1 MSQPLYTLSPSALDI
16 AAMDDVSSP
25 SSSTLSVFDSTN
37 GTDMPMHD
45 HDDDT
50 SPFSSTD
57 ATNNTN
63 STNSSTA
70 ARLPAYRED
79 SIRGSMSSTASRPM
93 LLPATERTLSMSS
106 AADSVVSF
114 DSAASIS
121 AASASS
127 TAAAAPPL
135 QQRKRRT
142 KKSAAE
148 KAEMEKN
155 RESREGGD
163 KDKDTSDGGDTSN
176 NNTTTNAAGKVIKRR
191 AARACVSCRNRK
203 VRCDVVETFPC
214 GNCRW
219 DKIEC
224 VVQEGRRRRRGL
236 FNARESA
243 GPLPGAE
250 AFQHHLVDANGHGI
264 NSINSINLN
273 GLNGQFNSAFADPKS
288 TLGQL
293 NGSGV
298 NGANGNSG
306 ANGTN
311 GASFGFP
318 AQQRIGNNPLLLPK
332 ATPGVNLDQS
342 HSRSHNHNHSLN
354 HNHHNHTHNGHDHT
368 HNHNGHAHSHN
379 GHNASTAADPIS
391 IAAVASTPLNLPGFP
406 LLPINGQL
414 GDPQQQVAALL
425 PGFIRPLPGK
435 MAPEDIVY
443 LHSKGAFTL
452 PDITLQRALLH
463 AYVEFVH
470 PYMPL
475 LELHPL
481 LETIHDRDGKH
492 GTISLLLYHAV
503 MFAAASFVPAKFL
516 KAAGF
521 SRRREA
527 RKSFF
532 MKARALY
539 DFDYETDRLTLVQA
553 LLLMTYWYETPDDQ
567 KDTWHWMG
575 VAVSLAHTI
584 GLHRD
589 PRTTGEPV
597 RRQRLRKLLW
607 WCCFMRDR
615 MIALGM
621 RRPKRIRSEDAD
633 VPMLVPGDFDKAI
646 LPDEIDILPA
656 ECRLVRDLDMQQQL
670 AELCVEKAKL
680 CVLVG
685 NMLQQQ
691 YTILPRGR
699 QRGSDA
705 GLGGS
710 TNGANGTSGSGSGSS
725 NSSSN
730 SNNSTMMLFP
740 NRPVSDDGKGNGP
753 SVVDKIDAKLR
764 AWLLALPTSCRYAAL
779 TPSDVQNGRATI
791 AVQRTLLHLVYH
803 TTMSALHRPR
813 IQPVAAGAPM
823 LPIEQQE
830 FSRARVR
837 DAADCVTRMG
847 GEMLRLRLEMYLPT
861 AGVTVFLPAM
871 FAHLLDIKGGVPRER
886 RQQAVLG
893 FLTCM
898 RVMESLRETYAAA
911 EIAKGFVESLLKKA
925 GIDLAAVTNFVE
937 ENNITSSNIH
947 GTGSSSSSSHYS
959 KMSML
964 DGSGTGASTPVN
976 GTSAS
981 LLQATANV
989 GVPYT
994 EDGIAHAV
1002 AMYAANTPRATTP
1015 PADDNR
1021 ECSSA
1026 DDSSMNGLQHPS
1038 DHGSGT
1044 ASGDIALDL
1053 PAVADGGGGSS
1064 VPYIPVSMAAAV
1076 KLLAQRNNAAAAN
1089 NANNIGNIGNV
1100 GNVGHVGNANIPLT
1114 PLSANAVAAAM
1125 ATANTAVEQMW
1136 GLTPQGSAVSEDA
1149 FEWDATTA
1157 ASGVGGLGATDPTGI
1172 KLDFDQW
1179 LDFPPEGMGSSTD
1192 HAFVGLFSSNFGNDM
1207 MNTEF

>member
-1 MSQPLYTLSPSALDI
+1 
-16 AAMDDVSSP
+16 MDDMSSP
-25 SSSTLSVFDSTN
+25 NSSNLSVFDSGA
-37 GTDMPMHD
+37 GTDVGL

-50 SPFSSTD
+50 SPFSSTND
-57 ATNNTN
+57 KGTATGFAN
-63 STNSSTA
+63 
-70 ARLPAYRED
+70 RES
-79 SIRGSMSSTASRPM
+79 SIRSSMSSTASSRPIM
-93 LLPATERTLSMSS
+93 LLPATERSGSISNSS
-106 AADSVVSF
+106 ANGSLSQATAE
-114 DSAASIS
+114 SANG
-121 AASASS
+121 
-127 TAAAAPPL
+127 TA
-135 QQRKRRT
+135 QQRKRRS
-142 KKSAAE
+142 KKTAGEKKDATASAA
-148 KAEMEKN
+148 
-155 RESREGGD
+155 
-163 KDKDTSDGGDTSN
+163 SDGKEGTV
-176 NNTTTNAAGKVIKRR
+176 TNAAGKVIKRR

-236 FNARESA
+236 FNAREAASA
-243 GPLPGAE
+243 GALPGAGGS
-250 AFQHHLVDANGHGI
+250 FGSQDLRGHSHNQSHGI
-264 NSINSINLN
+264 
-273 GLNGQFNSAFADPKS
+273 A
-288 TLGQL
+288 
-293 NGSGV
+293 
-298 NGANGNSG
+298 NGANGNG
-306 ANGTN
+306 ANHAFDNGFGMVGSDATKVAAALNQGN
-311 GASFGFP
+311 GARGSFDFSG
-318 AQQRIGNNPLLLPK
+318 QQRISSNPLLLPK
-332 ATPGVNLDQS
+332 GPIPQT
-342 HSRSHNHNHSLN
+342 
-354 HNHHNHTHNGHDHT
+354 
-368 HNHNGHAHSHN
+368 
-379 GHNASTAADPIS
+379 ASVDPTAAPIG
-391 IAAVASTPLNLPGFP
+391 LPGFP
-406 LLPINGQL
+406 LLPINGVL
-414 GDPQQQVAALL
+414 GDPQQQIAALL

-452 PDITLQRALLH
+452 PDITLQKALLH

-481 LETIHDRDGKH
+481 LETIHERDGKS
-492 GTISLLLYHAV
+492 GTVSLLLYHAI
-503 MFAAASFVPAKFL
+503 MFTAASFVPAKFL

-589 PRTTGEPV
+589 PRTTGEPI

-633 VPMLVPGDFDKAI
+633 VPMLTPTDFETAI
-646 LPDEIDILPA
+646 LPEDIDVVPT
-656 ECRLVRDLDMQQQL
+656 ECRLVRDVEMQEQL

-705 GLGGS
+705 G
-710 TNGANGTSGSGSGSS
+710 SS
-725 NSSSN
+725 
-730 SNNSTMMLFP
+730 NSTMMLFP

-764 AWLLALPTSCRYAAL
+764 AWLLALPVSCRYAAL
-779 TPSDVQNGRATI
+779 TPADVQNGRATV

-823 LPIEQQE
+823 LPIELQE

-847 GEMLRLRLEMYLPT
+847 GEMLRLRLEPYLPT

-898 RVMESLRETYAAA
+898 RIMESLRETYAAA

-925 GIDLAAVTNFVE
+925 GINLAAVANFNDDNAAGGMSIE
-937 ENNITSSNIH
+937 GE
-947 GTGSSSSSSHYS
+947 GTG
-959 KMSML
+959 
-964 DGSGTGASTPVN
+964 TSTPIN
-976 GTSAS
+976 GASAS
-981 LLQATANV
+981 LLNATSNV

-1002 AMYAANTPRATTP
+1002 AMYAANTPKAMSARTTP
-1015 PADDNR
+1015 PADNEMGGHVGSTSGSDSVSY
-1021 ECSSA
+1021 SSSTSSNGVNNSSQNKR
-1026 DDSSMNGLQHPS
+1026 DSTQNGNTINHGSQGSNGQNGNLMQGLQNHS
-1038 DHGSGT
+1038 NNT
-1044 ASGDIALDL
+1044 
-1053 PAVADGGGGSS
+1053 
-1064 VPYIPVSMAAAV
+1064 VPYMPTSV
-1076 KLLAQRNNAAAAN
+1076 AAAAARLMEQGLQQAASDPMPMSN
-1089 NANNIGNIGNV
+1089 GNGI
-1100 GNVGHVGNANIPLT
+1100 
-1114 PLSANAVAAAM
+1114 
-1125 ATANTAVEQMW
+1125 ATVNTAVEQMW
-1136 GLTPQGSAVSEDA
+1136 GLTPSGSAVSEDP
-1149 FEWDATTA
+1149 FEWDAMTA
-1157 ASGVGGLGATDPTGI
+1157 DPAAM

-1192 HAFVGLFSSNFGNDM
+1192 HAFVGLFNSDFGNDL
-1207 MNTEF
+1207 MNTDF

>member
-1 MSQPLYTLSPSALDI
+1 
-16 AAMDDVSSP
+16 MDDMSSP
-25 SSSTLSVFDSTN
+25 NSSNLSVFDSGT
-37 GTDMPMHD
+37 GTDVGL
-45 HDDDT
+45 HDDET
-50 SPFSSTD
+50 SPFSSTND
-57 ATNNTN
+57 KGINVGFAN
-63 STNSSTA
+63 
-70 ARLPAYRED
+70 REG
-79 SIRGSMSSTASRPM
+79 SIRSSMSSTASRPVM
-93 LLPATERTLSMSS
+93 LLPATERSNSMSATS
-106 AADSVVSF
+106 ANGSVSQLQGGG
-114 DSAASIS
+114 
-121 AASASS
+121 
-127 TAAAAPPL
+127 TGTG

-148 KAEMEKN
+148 K
-155 RESREGGD
+155 
-163 KDKDTSDGGDTSN
+163 KDSAASATSDGASN
-176 NNTTTNAAGKVIKRR
+176 TVTNAAGKVIKRR

-236 FNARESA
+236 FNAREA
-243 GPLPGAE
+243 AAAVPLPGSE
-250 AFQHHLVDANGHGI
+250 AFSGSNDHSGHNHSHGHSHNHNGGFDNGFGMGGADANKVAAA
-264 NSINSINLN
+264 LN
-273 GLNGQFNSAFADPKS
+273 QVNGVSSAFDFA
-288 TLGQL
+288 G
-293 NGSGV
+293 
-298 NGANGNSG
+298 
-306 ANGTN
+306 
-311 GASFGFP
+311 
-318 AQQRIGNNPLLLPK
+318 QQRINGNPLLLPK
-332 ATPGVNLDQS
+332 GPTTQGGSGDL
-342 HSRSHNHNHSLN
+342 
-354 HNHHNHTHNGHDHT
+354 
-368 HNHNGHAHSHN
+368 
-379 GHNASTAADPIS
+379 TAAS
-391 IAAVASTPLNLPGFP
+391 ASLPGFP
-406 LLPINGQL
+406 LLPINGLL
-414 GDPQQQVAALL
+414 GDPQQQIASLL

-452 PDITLQRALLH
+452 PDVTLQKALLH

-475 LELHPL
+475 LELHPF
-481 LETIHDRDGKH
+481 LETINDRDGKS
-492 GTISLLLYHAV
+492 GTVSLLLYHAV
-503 MFAAASFVPAKFL
+503 MFTAASFVPAKYL

-589 PRTTGEPV
+589 PRTTGEPI

-633 VPMLVPGDFDKAI
+633 VPMLTPSDFEKAI
-646 LPDEIDILPA
+646 LPEDIDVVPV
-656 ECRLVRDLDMQQQL
+656 ECRYVRDVEMQEQL

-705 GLGGS
+705 G
-710 TNGANGTSGSGSGSS
+710 SS
-725 NSSSN
+725 
-730 SNNSTMMLFP
+730 NSTMMLFP

-764 AWLLALPTSCRYAAL
+764 AWLLALPVSCRYAAL
-779 TPSDVQNGRATI
+779 TPADVQNGRATV

-813 IQPVAAGAPM
+813 IQPVAVGAPM

-847 GEMLRLRLEMYLPT
+847 GEMLRLRLEPYLPT

-898 RVMESLRETYAAA
+898 RIMESLRETYAAA

-925 GIDLAAVTNFVE
+925 GIDLATVANFNDDSMTAGGMGLE
-937 ENNITSSNIH
+937 GE
-947 GTGSSSSSSHYS
+947 GTG
-959 KMSML
+959 
-964 DGSGTGASTPVN
+964 TSTPIN

-981 LLQATANV
+981 LLNATSNV

-1002 AMYAANTPRATTP
+1002 AMYAANTPKAMSARTTP
-1015 PADDNR
+1015 PADNLIG
-1021 ECSSA
+1021 SSRGSMSSN
-1026 DDSSMNGLQHPS
+1026 DSAVFSTSSNSINGSTNLHKRDSTSHGSDVNNDSNIQNGQNGHNSIQGLQGP
-1038 DHGSGT
+1038 
-1044 ASGDIALDL
+1044 
-1053 PAVADGGGGSS
+1053 
-1064 VPYIPVSMAAAV
+1064 
-1076 KLLAQRNNAAAAN
+1076 NNAASSYMPN
-1089 NANNIGNIGNV
+1089 
-1100 GNVGHVGNANIPLT
+1100 
-1114 PLSANAVAAAM
+1114 SVAAAAARLM
-1125 ATANTAVEQMW
+1125 AHGLPQAGNVQMLMNTSNVIATANTAVEQMW
-1136 GLTPQGSAVSEDA
+1136 GLTPQGSAISEDP
-1149 FEWDATTA
+1149 FEWDVTTA
-1157 ASGVGGLGATDPTGI
+1157 DPTSM

-1192 HAFVGLFSSNFGNDM
+1192 HAFAGLFSSNFGNDM
-1207 MNTEF
+1207 MNTDF

>member
-1 MSQPLYTLSPSALDI
+1 MGGADTNKVVATTLNQ
-16 AAMDDVSSP
+16 
-25 SSSTLSVFDSTN
+25 TN
-37 GTDMPMHD
+37 GV
-45 HDDDT
+45 
-50 SPFSSTD
+50 
-57 ATNNTN
+57 
-63 STNSSTA
+63 
-70 ARLPAYRED
+70 
-79 SIRGSMSSTASRPM
+79 GS
-93 LLPATERTLSMSS
+93 
-106 AADSVVSF
+106 SF
-114 DSAASIS
+114 DF
-121 AASASS
+121 
-127 TAAAAPPL
+127 
-135 QQRKRRT
+135 
-142 KKSAAE
+142 
-148 KAEMEKN
+148 
-155 RESREGGD
+155 
-163 KDKDTSDGGDTSN
+163 
-176 NNTTTNAAGKVIKRR
+176 AG
-191 AARACVSCRNRK
+191 
-203 VRCDVVETFPC
+203 
-214 GNCRW
+214 
-219 DKIEC
+219 
-224 VVQEGRRRRRGL
+224 
-236 FNARESA
+236 
-243 GPLPGAE
+243 
-250 AFQHHLVDANGHGI
+250 
-264 NSINSINLN
+264 
-273 GLNGQFNSAFADPKS
+273 
-288 TLGQL
+288 
-293 NGSGV
+293 
-298 NGANGNSG
+298 
-306 ANGTN
+306 
-311 GASFGFP
+311 
-318 AQQRIGNNPLLLPK
+318 QQRIGSNPLLLPK
-332 ATPGVNLDQS
+332 EPVTQRASSELPAATAGA
-342 HSRSHNHNHSLN
+342 
-354 HNHHNHTHNGHDHT
+354 G
-368 HNHNGHAHSHN
+368 
-379 GHNASTAADPIS
+379 
-391 IAAVASTPLNLPGFP
+391 LPGFP
-406 LLPINGQL
+406 LLPINGLL
-414 GDPQQQVAALL
+414 GDPQQQIAALL

-452 PDITLQRALLH
+452 PDVTLQRALLH

-481 LETIHDRDGKH
+481 LETINDRDGKS

-503 MFAAASFVPAKFL
+503 MFAAASFVPAKYL

-532 MKARALY
+532 MKARVSTSKCWLSLVGARVVKLILFPFFFFFENLFQALY

-589 PRTTGEPV
+589 PRTTGEPL

-633 VPMLVPGDFDKAI
+633 VPMLTPSDFEKVILREDIDVVP
-646 LPDEIDILPA
+646 P
-656 ECRLVRDLDMQQQL
+656 ECRYVRDVEMQEQL

-699 QRGSDA
+699 QRSSDA
-705 GLGGS
+705 GAS
-710 TNGANGTSGSGSGSS
+710 
-725 NSSSN
+725 
-730 SNNSTMMLFP
+730 NSTMMLFP

-753 SVVDKIDAKLR
+753 SVVDRIDAKLR
-764 AWLLALPTSCRYAAL
+764 AWLLALPVSCRYAAL
-779 TPSDVQNGRATI
+779 TPADVQNGRATV

-813 IQPVAAGAPM
+813 IQPVAVGSPM

-847 GEMLRLRLEMYLPT
+847 GEMLRLRLEPYLPT

-898 RVMESLRETYAAA
+898 RIMESLRETYAAA

-925 GIDLAAVTNFVE
+925 GIDLATVASFNDDGMAVSGMGMGI
-937 ENNITSSNIH
+937 ENE
-947 GTGSSSSSSHYS
+947 GTG
-959 KMSML
+959 
-964 DGSGTGASTPVN
+964 GTSTPVN
-976 GTSAS
+976 SASAS
-981 LLQATANV
+981 LLNATSNV

-1002 AMYAANTPRATTP
+1002 SLYAANTPKAMSARTTP
-1015 PADDNR
+1015 PADDHIGR
-1021 ECSSA
+1021 SRGST
-1026 DDSSMNGLQHPS
+1026 SSMGSMGSTGSTDSAVYSTGSNSVNGSINHLKRDSTSLGGSTTNGTTNGNGNSNSNNNNNNTNSNANSNGQNGLQSMQSLQGANNVAPS
-1038 DHGSGT
+1038 FM
-1044 ASGDIALDL
+1044 
-1053 PAVADGGGGSS
+1053 PNS
-1064 VPYIPVSMAAAV
+1064 V
-1076 KLLAQRNNAAAAN
+1076 AAAAARLM
-1089 NANNIGNIGNV
+1089 ANGLPQAGNIQMPMNNSSNV
-1100 GNVGHVGNANIPLT
+1100 L
-1114 PLSANAVAAAM
+1114 

-1136 GLTPQGSAVSEDA
+1136 GLTPSGSAISEDP
-1149 FEWDATTA
+1149 FEWDVTTA
-1157 ASGVGGLGATDPTGI
+1157 DPASM

-1192 HAFVGLFSSNFGNDM
+1192 HAFAGLFSSNFGNDM
-1207 MNTEF
+1207 MNTDF

>member
-1 MSQPLYTLSPSALDI
+1 MED
-16 AAMDDVSSP
+16 MSSP
-25 SSSTLSVFDSTN
+25 NSSNLSVFDSGA
-37 GTDMPMHD
+37 GTDVGQ
-45 HDDDT
+45 HDDET
-50 SPFSSTD
+50 SPFSS
-57 ATNNTN
+57 
-63 STNSSTA
+63 STNDKGGTNTGFA
-70 ARLPAYRED
+70 NREG
-79 SIRGSMSSTASRPM
+79 SIRSSMSSTASRPVM
-93 LLPATERTLSMSS
+93 LLPATERSNST
-106 AADSVVSF
+106 
-114 DSAASIS
+114 S
-121 AASASS
+121 AASANGSVS
-127 TAAAAPPL
+127 QLGGDGAGAAAGTV

-148 KAEMEKN
+148 K
-155 RESREGGD
+155 
-163 KDKDTSDGGDTSN
+163 KDGTASATSDGASN
-176 NNTTTNAAGKVIKRR
+176 TVTNAAGKVIKRR

-236 FNARESA
+236 FNAREA
-243 GPLPGAE
+243 AAAVPLPGAE
-250 AFQHHLVDANGHGI
+250 GFGGLNDHSGHNHNHNHGHGLNHNHTGGFDNGFGMGGADANKVAAA
-264 NSINSINLN
+264 LN
-273 GLNGQFNSAFADPKS
+273 Q
-288 TLGQL
+288 
-293 NGSGV
+293 
-298 NGANGNSG
+298 ANGMGS
-306 ANGTN
+306 
-311 GASFGFP
+311 SFDFAG
-318 AQQRIGNNPLLLPK
+318 QQRIGSNPLLLPK
-332 ATPGVNLDQS
+332 EPATQRGSGDL
-342 HSRSHNHNHSLN
+342 
-354 HNHHNHTHNGHDHT
+354 
-368 HNHNGHAHSHN
+368 
-379 GHNASTAADPIS
+379 TAA
-391 IAAVASTPLNLPGFP
+391 ATTGFPGFP
-406 LLPINGQL
+406 LLPINGLL
-414 GDPQQQVAALL
+414 GDPQQQIAALL

-452 PDITLQRALLH
+452 PDVTLQKALLH

-475 LELHPL
+475 LELHPF
-481 LETIHDRDGKH
+481 LETINDRDGKS
-492 GTISLLLYHAV
+492 GTVSLLLYHAV
-503 MFAAASFVPAKFL
+503 MFTAASFVPAKYL

-633 VPMLVPGDFDKAI
+633 VPMLTPSDFEKAI
-646 LPDEIDILPA
+646 LPDDIDVVPA
-656 ECRLVRDLDMQQQL
+656 ECRYVRDVGMQEQL

-685 NMLQQQ
+685 SMLQQQ

-705 GLGGS
+705 GAS
-710 TNGANGTSGSGSGSS
+710 
-725 NSSSN
+725 
-730 SNNSTMMLFP
+730 NSTMMLFP

-764 AWLLALPTSCRYAAL
+764 AWLLALPVSCRYAAL
-779 TPSDVQNGRATI
+779 TPADVQNGRATV

-847 GEMLRLRLEMYLPT
+847 GEMLRLRLEPYLPT

-898 RVMESLRETYAAA
+898 RIMESLRETYAAA

-925 GIDLAAVTNFVE
+925 GIDLATVANF
-937 ENNITSSNIH
+937 TDDSSMAAGGMGIEGD
-947 GTGSSSSSSHYS
+947 GTG
-959 KMSML
+959 
-964 DGSGTGASTPVN
+964 TSTPIN

-981 LLQATANV
+981 LLNATCNV

-1002 AMYAANTPRATTP
+1002 AMYAANTPKVMSARTTP
-1015 PADDNR
+1015 PADNHIGSSRGSTSSTDSAVFSAGSNSINGSTTNHLKRASASHGSDN
-1021 ECSSA
+1021 SNSNN
-1026 DDSSMNGLQHPS
+1026 SQNGLQPMQGLQQ
-1038 DHGSGT
+1038 GSHN
-1044 ASGDIALDL
+1044 
-1053 PAVADGGGGSS
+1053 AVSS
-1064 VPYIPVSMAAAV
+1064 YIPTSV
-1076 KLLAQRNNAAAAN
+1076 AAAATRLMTYGLPQ
-1089 NANNIGNIGNV
+1089 AGNV
-1100 GNVGHVGNANIPLT
+1100 QMPMNNSNVL
-1114 PLSANAVAAAM
+1114 

-1136 GLTPQGSAVSEDA
+1136 GLTPSGSAISEDP
-1149 FEWDATTA
+1149 FEWDVTTA
-1157 ASGVGGLGATDPTGI
+1157 DPTSM

-1192 HAFVGLFSSNFGNDM
+1192 HAFAGLFSSNFGNDM
-1207 MNTEF
+1207 MNTDF

>member
-1 MSQPLYTLSPSALDI
+1 MPHYKDRI
-16 AAMDDVSSP
+16 ADN
-25 SSSTLSVFDSTN
+25 VF
-37 GTDMPMHD
+37 
-45 HDDDT
+45 
-50 SPFSSTD
+50 
-57 ATNNTN
+57 
-63 STNSSTA
+63 
-70 ARLPAYRED
+70 R
-79 SIRGSMSSTASRPM
+79 
-93 LLPATERTLSMSS
+93 
-106 AADSVVSF
+106 SF
-114 DSAASIS
+114 
-121 AASASS
+121 
-127 TAAAAPPL
+127 L
-135 QQRKRRT
+135 
-142 KKSAAE
+142 
-148 KAEMEKN
+148 
-155 RESREGGD
+155 
-163 KDKDTSDGGDTSN
+163 
-176 NNTTTNAAGKVIKRR
+176 
-191 AARACVSCRNRK
+191 
-203 VRCDVVETFPC
+203 C
-214 GNCRW
+214 GNS
-219 DKIEC
+219 
-224 VVQEGRRRRRGL
+224 RRGL

-250 AFQHHLVDANGHGI
+250 AFQHHLVDTN
-264 NSINSINLN
+264 INLN
-273 GLNGQFNSAFADPKS
+273 GLNGQFNAAFADPKS
-288 TLGQL
+288 TLG
-293 NGSGV
+293 GSGT
-298 NGANGNSG
+298 NGANGN
-306 ANGTN
+306 NGTN
-311 GASFGFP
+311 GTSFGFP

-332 ATPGVNLDQS
+332 ATPGVNLS
-342 HSRSHNHNHSLN
+342 HSHSHSHSHSN
-354 HNHHNHTHNGHDHT
+354 NHHNHTHN
-368 HNHNGHAHSHN
+368 HNAHSHSHN
-379 GHNASTAADPIS
+379 GHNHSATTAADPIS

-452 PDITLQRALLH
+452 PDATLQRALLH

-481 LETIHDRDGKH
+481 LETIHDRDGKN

-589 PRTTGEPV
+589 PRTTGEPL

-633 VPMLVPGDFDKAI
+633 VPMLVPSDFDKAI
-646 LPDEIDILPA
+646 LPDDIDILPA

-705 GLGGS
+705 GLAGGGS
-710 TNGANGTSGSGSGSS
+710 TNGANDTSNNS
-725 NSSSN
+725 NSSH
-730 SNNSTMMLFP
+730 NSTMMLFP

-813 IQPVAAGAPM
+813 IQPVAIGTPM

-925 GIDLAAVTNFVE
+925 GIDLAAVTNIVE
-937 ENNITSSNIH
+937 ENNI
-947 GTGSSSSSSHYS
+947 SSSSNNININSHYG

-964 DGSGTGASTPVN
+964 DGAGTGASTPVN

-1015 PADDNR
+1015 PADDNLA
-1021 ECSSA
+1021 CGSA
-1026 DDSSMNGLQHPS
+1026 DDSTMN
-1038 DHGSGT
+1038 DHINGT
-1044 ASGDIALDL
+1044 ANGDLSLDL
-1053 PAVADGGGGSS
+1053 PAVSDGGGSS

-1076 KLLAQRNNAAAAN
+1076 KLLAQRNNAAAVNSAN
-1089 NANNIGNIGNV
+1089 N
-1100 GNVGHVGNANIPLT
+1100 PLT
-1114 PLSANAVAAAM
+1114 PVSANAVAAAM

-1136 GLTPQGSAVSEDA
+1136 GLTPQGSAVSEDP
-1149 FEWDATTA
+1149 FEWDASTA
-1157 ASGVGGLGATDPTGI
+1157 ASGLGGIGAIDPTGI